1 MSQSINHIYEFGPF
15 RLNATERLLFREGR
29 HIPLTPKAFE
39 VLLAL
44 VESPGHVIE
53 KNDLIKKVWPDT
65 FVEEVNLAKN
75 VYSLRKILSDDNSNG
90 EYIETIPR
98 RGYRFVARVKEIWD
112 EQTGSA
118 IALRELD
125 DIDERDESRPFLD
138 NQIYHINNAN
148 NDRFLQAQNIPAGDS
163 SRSLSI
169 RFALA
174 PVLIILS
181 LVVALVVWLVGY
193 RTEERPS

>member
-65 FVEEVNLAKN
+65 FDEEVNLAKN
-75 VYSLRKILSDDNSNG
+75 VYSLRKILSEGDDHGNG

-112 EQTGSA
+112 EQTGSSNA
-118 IALRELD
+118 LQEIAKTEGRD
-125 DIDERDESRPFLD
+125 D
-138 NQIYHINNAN
+138 
-148 NDRFLQAQNIPAGDS
+148 AGWHS
-163 SRSLSI
+163 
-169 RFALA
+169 
-174 PVLIILS
+174 
-181 LVVALVVWLVGY
+181 
-193 RTEERPS
+193 